1 MIAKICVVIGMCLF
15 WWLMCYLNTGS
26 DKKNLLGLRS
36 YPPEVQELVRTDPVL
51 GQSAPAEANLVK
63 IFFSNLLL
71 FTVVFL
77 IIGVILKYTVG
88 FNGFVDAFLY
98 ILILGEVLNLFDLL
112 VIDLLW
118 WRNTPRIRFSC
129 VEDKALYQD
138 PKMHVGSFVRGLPM
152 YLVVAL
158 IVAGILAVLP

>member
-36 YPPEVQELVRTDPVL
+36 YPPEVQELVRKDPVL

-63 IFFSNLLL
+63 IFCSNLLL

-88 FNGFVDAFLY
+88 FTGFADAFLY

-138 PKMHVGSFVRGLPM
+138 PKMHVGSFIRGLPM

>member
-1 MIAKICVVIGMCLF
+1 M
-15 WWLMCYLNTGS
+15 
-26 DKKNLLGLRS
+26 
-36 YPPEVQELVRTDPVL
+36 PVL

-63 IFFSNLLL
+63 IFCSNLLL

-77 IIGVILKYTVG
+77 IIGVILKYAVG
-88 FNGFVDAFLY
+88 FTGFADAFLY

-138 PKMHVGSFVRGLPM
+138 PKMHVGSFIRGLPM

>member
-1 MIAKICVVIGMCLF
+1 MIAKICVVVGMCLF
-15 WWLMCYLNTGS
+15 WWLMCYLNTGG
-26 DKKNLLGLRS
+26 DKKNLLGFRS
-36 YPPEVQELVRTDPVL
+36 YPPEVRELVRKDPVL
-51 GQSAPAEANLVK
+51 GPSAPAEANLVK
-63 IFFSNLLL
+63 VLVSNALL

-88 FNGFVDAFLY
+88 FTGFVDAFLY
-98 ILILGEVLNLFDLL
+98 ILVLGEALNLFDLL

-129 VEDKALYQD
+129 VLDKALYQN
-138 PKMHVGSFVRGLPM
+138 PKMHVGSFLRAIPM

-158 IVAGILAVLP
+158 IVAGILVVLP